1 MRRALRAAGAL
12 LIFLPP
18 YSPDLNP
25 IEQAFSKLK
34 TLLRKEN
41 ARPSEQTTAC
51 IGKLLNRITPQSAP
65 TISAKPAI

>member
-1 MRRALRAAGAL
+1 LF
-12 LIFLPP
+12 FLPP

-41 ARPSEQTTAC
+41 ARTIEKTTAC
-51 IGKLLNRITPQSAP
+51 IGNLIDQMTTTECANYFRNAGYST
-65 TISAKPAI
+65 